1 MRWLCILP
9 EENSLKFHFMFLH
22 AFLSPFWHKAMYNN
36 VEAQLNGVRIGMDDV
51 EAHTLIFVNL
61 MIYIK

>member
-1 MRWLCILP
+1 
-9 EENSLKFHFMFLH
+9 
-22 AFLSPFWHKAMYNN
+22 MYNYVN
-36 VEAQLNGVRIGMDDV
+36 QLNGVRIGMDGV

>member
-1 MRWLCILP
+1 
-9 EENSLKFHFMFLH
+9 
-22 AFLSPFWHKAMYNN
+22 MYNYVN
-36 VEAQLNGVRIGMDDV
+36 QLNGVRIGMDDV